1 MSAVSGSTT
10 RLIAIVAMLACLG
23 AAAFFYAYPE
33 TLARLMAHANIGWP
47 SQSSAS
53 TSAQS
58 QGASRA
64 KDNARRPGAPTA
76 VEVAHVRIGTASNDI
91 RAIGSL
97 QSDESVQIAPE
108 IAGRISEIVFKE
120 GASVK
125 KGDVLVKLDD
135 ALAAADVADANARL
149 ALADANNDRASAL
162 SRTGNVTGR
171 GRDEAIA
178 NFETAK
184 AAAGLAKTR
193 LDKHVLLAPFDGIV
207 GVRNISV
214 GAFVNT
220 GTSLTNLE
228 KIDFLKVDF
237 KVPELYLDA
246 VKVGQNI
253 ILTVDAVPNAEFKAT
268 IYAINPMLDV
278 NGRALEI
285 RARLDNSETRLRPGL
300 FARILIKG
308 LREREALM
316 VPEAA
321 VQSRSGDTFVFVVD
335 DAKAMERRVTL
346 GQRANAEVEIVS
358 GIDAKSLIVT
368 AGQQKLR
375 NGTAVEVVTPASDA
389 TPSLPSSQAPSDLGR
404 AAASGGRG

>member
-1 MSAVSGSTT
+1 MSGRAI
-10 RLIAIVAMLACLG
+10 RLAAIVVALACLSG
-23 AAAFFYAYPE
+23 AAYVYVQPE
-33 TLARLMAHANIGWP
+33 TLAMLTGDKRKANAQEAVPAAPRAKSESGGV
-47 SQSSAS
+47 SAKSSA
-53 TSAQS
+53 
-58 QGASRA
+58 
-64 KDNARRPGAPTA
+64 PVA
-76 VEVAHVRIGTASNDI
+76 VEVASVRVGTASNDI

-125 KGDVLVKLDD
+125 KGDTLIKLDD
-135 ALAAADVADANARL
+135 ALAAADVADANARF
-149 ALADANNDRASAL
+149 ALAEANNDRASAL

-171 GRDEAIA
+171 GKDEAVA

-193 LDKHVLLAPFDGIV
+193 LDKHVLVSPFDGIV
-207 GVRNISV
+207 GVRNVSV
-214 GAFVNT
+214 GAFVNI
-220 GTSLTNLE
+220 GTPLTNLE

-246 VKVGQNI
+246 VKVGQTI
-253 ILTVDAVPNAEFKAT
+253 VLTVDAVPNKEFNAT

-285 RARLDNSETRLRPGL
+285 RARLDNSEMRLRPGL

-308 LREREALM
+308 LRERQALM

-321 VQSRSGDTFVFVVD
+321 VQSRQGDSFIFVID
-335 DAKAMERRVTL
+335 NAKAVEKRVTL

-358 GIDAKSLIVT
+358 GIDANSQVVT

-375 NGTAVEVVTPASDA
+375 NGTIVDVIT
-389 TPSLPSSQAPSDLGR
+389 APSD
-404 AAASGGRG
+404 AARTTPAERDASSTPGGRG

>member
-1 MSAVSGSTT
+1 MSGRATKLTGIAVVLLAVAAAAYVYIAPESFANITGSTAT
-10 RLIAIVAMLACLG
+10 SRNAGQAE
-23 AAAFFYAYPE
+23 AA
-33 TLARLMAHANIGWP
+33 
-47 SQSSAS
+47 
-53 TSAQS
+53 
-58 QGASRA
+58 
-64 KDNARRPGAPTA
+64 GAPRSKSNAAVA
-76 VEVAHVRIGTASNDI
+76 VEVASVRVGSASNDI

-120 GASVK
+120 GTSVK

-149 ALADANNDRASAL
+149 ALAEANNARASAL
-162 SRTGNVTGR
+162 LRTGNVTGR
-171 GRDEAIA
+171 GRDEAVA

-193 LDKHVLLAPFDGIV
+193 LDKHVLVAPFDGIV

-214 GAFVNT
+214 GAFVNI
-220 GTSLTNLE
+220 GTPLTNLE

-253 ILTVDAVPNAEFKAT
+253 VLTVDAVASTEFKAT

-308 LREREALM
+308 LRERQALM

-321 VQSRSGDTFVFVVD
+321 VQSRSGDMFIFVLD
-335 DAKAMERRVTL
+335 GEKAIERRVTV
-346 GQRANAEVEIVS
+346 GQRANAEVEIVT
-358 GIDAKSLIVT
+358 GIDANSRVVT

-375 NGTAVEVVTPASDA
+375 DGTTVEIIPAGSDA
-389 TPSLPSSQAPSDLGR
+389 ASSATEKRQR
-404 AAASGGRG
+404 AAATGGRG

>member
-1 MSAVSGSTT
+1 MRLTAVALALAG
-10 RLIAIVAMLACLG
+10 IAG
-23 AAAFFYAYPE
+23 AAYFYAYPASLPKFAGGSKTSDAAKSSTPVAE
-33 TLARLMAHANIGWP
+33 PSRNGSQVSSGNGARGN
-47 SQSSAS
+47 S
-53 TSAQS
+53 
-58 QGASRA
+58 
-64 KDNARRPGAPTA
+64 NAPVA
-76 VEVAHVRIGTASNDI
+76 VEVASVRVGSASNDI

-108 IAGRISEIVFKE
+108 IAGRISEIVFTE
-120 GASVK
+120 GSAVK

-135 ALAAADVADANARL
+135 ALAAADVADTNARL

-171 GRDEAIA
+171 GRDEAVA

-193 LDKHVLLAPFDGIV
+193 LDKHVLIAPFDGIV

-220 GTSLTNLE
+220 GTPLTNLE

-253 ILTVDAVPNAEFKAT
+253 ILTVDAVPNVEFKAT

-308 LREREALM
+308 LRERQALM

-321 VQSRSGDTFVFVVD
+321 VQSRSGDMFIFVVN
-335 DAKAMERRVTL
+335 DAKAVERRVTV

-358 GIDAKSLIVT
+358 GIDANSRVVT

-375 NGTAVEVVTPASDA
+375 NGTAVEIITPASDA
-389 TPSLPSSQAPSDLGR
+389 ARSAPENPER
-404 AAASGGRG
+404 AAATGGRG

>member
-1 MSAVSGSTT
+1 MA
-10 RLIAIVAMLACLG
+10 G
-23 AAAFFYAYPE
+23 A
-33 TLARLMAHANIGWP
+33 TGV
-47 SQSSAS
+47 
-53 TSAQS
+53 
-58 QGASRA
+58 RA
-64 KDNARRPGAPTA
+64 KSNAAVA
-76 VEVAHVRIGTASNDI
+76 VEVANVRVGTASNDI

-97 QSDESVQIAPE
+97 QSDESVRIAPE
-108 IAGRISEIVFKE
+108 IAGRLSEIVFTE

-149 ALADANNDRASAL
+149 TLADANNDRASAL

-193 LDKHVLLAPFDGIV
+193 LDKHVLVAPFDGIV

-214 GAFVNT
+214 GAFVSI
-220 GTSLTNLE
+220 GTPLTNLE

-246 VKVGQNI
+246 IKVGQNI
-253 ILTVDAVPNAEFKAT
+253 VLTVDAVPNTEFKAT
-268 IYAINPMLDV
+268 IYAINPLLDV

-285 RARLDNSETRLRPGL
+285 RARLENVAMRLRPGL

-308 LREREALM
+308 LRERQAFM

-321 VQSRSGDTFVFVVD
+321 VQSRSGETFIFVIENG
-335 DAKAMERRVTL
+335 KALERRVTL
-346 GQRANAEVEIVS
+346 GHRSNAEVEVVT
-358 GIDAKSLIVT
+358 GIESNSRVVT
-368 AGQQKLR
+368 AGQLKLR
-375 NGTAVEVVTPASDA
+375 DGAAVDIITPASDA
-389 TPSLPSSQAPSDLGR
+389 ARSLPSSQIPPGQGR
-404 AAASGGRG
+404 PAVTGGRG

>member
-1 MSAVSGSTT
+1 MSGKAT
-10 RLIAIVAMLACLG
+10 RLSAIALALAGLG
-23 AAAFFYAYPE
+23 AAAFFYANPASFAHLIAGGK
-33 TLARLMAHANIGWP
+33 TIGADQTPQGSAQRVDDAARSHAN
-47 SQSSAS
+47 A
-53 TSAQS
+53 AV
-58 QGASRA
+58 
-64 KDNARRPGAPTA
+64 A
-76 VEVAHVRIGTASNDI
+76 VEVSKVRVGSASNDI

-120 GASVK
+120 GTAVK

-135 ALAAADVADANARL
+135 ALAAADVADTQARL

-171 GRDEAIA
+171 GRDEAVA

-193 LDKHVLLAPFDGIV
+193 LDKHVLVAPFDGIV

-214 GAFVNT
+214 GAFVST
-220 GTSLTNLE
+220 GTPLTNLE

-253 ILTVDAVPNAEFKAT
+253 ILTVDAVPNTEFKAT

-285 RARLDNSETRLRPGL
+285 RARLDNAESRLRPGL

-308 LREREALM
+308 LRERQALM

-321 VQSRSGDTFVFVVD
+321 VQSRSGDMFIFVID
-335 DAKAMERRVTL
+335 DSKAVERRVTV

-358 GIDAKSLIVT
+358 GIDANSRVVT

-375 NGTAVEVVTPASDA
+375 NGTAVDIITPASDA
-389 TPSLPSSQAPSDLGR
+389 ARTAPDNPGR
-404 AAASGGRG
+404 AAAAGGRG